1 MEERR
6 QVENSRENM
15 KRENY
20 QIKDLFVLFV
30 YQSLNDQLKKSGTAQ
45 TDRVRENEAIKIQ
58 FRKSHIKKTTYGW
71 EVNI

>member
-30 YQSLNDQLKKSGTAQ
+30 YQSLNDQ
-45 TDRVRENEAIKIQ
+45 
-58 FRKSHIKKTTYGW
+58 
-71 EVNI
+71 